1 MRALRWLIVLGG
13 IGAFVLFALL
23 GIYLTVLAAFA
34 QALDPGAPVAPNGTQ
49 AVFISVQPA
58 DVYDSINFGKLG
70 AVWAGMPGP
79 YDTPV
84 TCWCGTLA
92 KPVTVRL
99 RIEGRG
105 GVHVVTADEESRVL
119 LGTQDFTIGGT
130 GIIATWVI
138 NGAVRFSFG
147 PGDNLRGM
155 FIDPSI
161 PLNSLTKPPPW
172 HPPAAPLNLR
182 IEKDTK

>member
-1 MRALRWLIVLGG
+1 MQHRAIDYALIILAVL
-13 IGAFVLFALL
+13 VW
-23 GIYLTVLAAFA
+23 TVHPADSA
-34 QALDPGAPVAPNGTQ
+34 QGTLDTGSPVAPNGTT
-49 AVFISVQPA
+49 AHFIGVQPA
-58 DVYDSINFGKLG
+58 DVYDSIHFGTLG
-70 AVWAGMPGP
+70 SVWAGMPGP

-92 KPVTVRL
+92 TPVTLRL

-105 GVHVVTADEESRVL
+105 GVHVTTADEESRVL

-155 FIDPSI
+155 FIDPAI
-161 PLNSLTKPPPW
+161 PLTSITKPLPW
-172 HPPAAPLNLR
+172 IRPAPRAVQGVR
-182 IEKDTK
+182 IEKDTP